1 MYVLGV
7 DGGTEAVKAAI
18 FDVEGNQI
26 AIGMRSYATH
36 FPKPGWA
43 EQDPADWW
51 EALVGAVRDC
61 LAASGVRPEEIQ
73 GISAD
78 ATTCT
83 LVPMRASGE
92 VLRHAL
98 LWMDVRA
105 TKQAERI
112 FQSGHEALRYSL
124 AGVSAEWMPAK
135 ALWLKENEPDL
146 FEQTDYF
153 IEYTDWLAYR
163 LTGRFALNLD
173 TITQRWYYH
182 LPSGG
187 WSPDFFEVIGLGGVE
202 RKFPQDVLRV
212 GEIVGELSAPA
223 AQALGLR
230 PGTPVATSGGD
241 AFVGMLGL
249 GVVRPGD
256 LGVVMGSS
264 NVLSGFTSDEV
275 HFPGIFGSFPEAIVP
290 GLNLIEGGQVSTGSI
305 LNWFK
310 RNFAGDAVS
319 EAQERGVSVY
329 QLLDAEAS
337 RIAPGSD
344 GLIVLDY
351 FQGNRTPHTDS
362 LARGVVV
369 GLSLQSSRAHVFRAM
384 MEGIAYGMKDI
395 LDTFRRH
402 EVTISRI
409 IACGGAT
416 RSELFMQIYSD
427 VTGYPIATTCVAE
440 ASLLGS
446 AVAAAVGAGLYPT
459 LRQAAEAM
467 VTVSGA
473 YQPDQRRHEAYQF
486 YVESYRETYQQLK
499 HVMHNVVRH
508 LE

>member
-1 MYVLGV
+1 MV
-7 DGGTEAVKAAI
+7 
-18 FDVEGNQI
+18 
-26 AIGMRSYATH
+26 
-36 FPKPGWA
+36 
-43 EQDPADWW
+43 
-51 EALVGAVRDC
+51 
-61 LAASGVRPEEIQ
+61 
-73 GISAD
+73 
-78 ATTCT
+78 
-83 LVPMRASGE
+83 
-92 VLRHAL
+92 
-98 LWMDVRA
+98 DVRA

-163 LTGRFALNLD
+163 LTGRLALNLD

-290 GLNLIEGGQVSTGSI
+290 GLNLIEGG
-305 LNWFK
+305 
-310 RNFAGDAVS
+310 R
-319 EAQERGVSVY
+319 
-329 QLLDAEAS
+329 S
-337 RIAPGSD
+337 RPA
-344 GLIVLDY
+344 
-351 FQGNRTPHTDS
+351 
-362 LARGVVV
+362 
-369 GLSLQSSRAHVFRAM
+369 
-384 MEGIAYGMKDI
+384 
-395 LDTFRRH
+395 
-402 EVTISRI
+402 
-409 IACGGAT
+409 
-416 RSELFMQIYSD
+416 RSELVQ
-427 VTGYPIATTCVAE
+427 AQLRRRCRE
-440 ASLLGS
+440 R
-446 AVAAAVGAGLYPT
+446 GAGARGSSTNCSTPRPAGSL
-459 LRQAAEAM
+459 QAR
-467 VTVSGA
+467 TG
-473 YQPDQRRHEAYQF
+473 
-486 YVESYRETYQQLK
+486 
-499 HVMHNVVRH
+499 
-508 LE
+508 